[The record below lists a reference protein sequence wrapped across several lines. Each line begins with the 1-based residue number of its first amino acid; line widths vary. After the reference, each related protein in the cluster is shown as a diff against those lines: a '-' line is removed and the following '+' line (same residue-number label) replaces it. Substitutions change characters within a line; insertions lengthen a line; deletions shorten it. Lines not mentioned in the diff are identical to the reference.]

1 MYHGRGTLYG
11 DNGEY
16 YEGEWVD
23 GLKDGPGT
31 YVKQDG
37 EKYTGNWKKGKYH
50 GKGKLHNKEGTL
62 IFKGTHKYDD
72 EDNPCKNRRV

>member
-1 MYHGRGTLYG
+1 MVEVLYMEIME
-11 DNGEY
+11 NIMK
-16 YEGEWVD
+16 GEWVD

-50 GKGKLHNKEGTL
+50 GKGKLHNKERL
-62 IFKGTHKYDD
+62 
-72 EDNPCKNRRV
+72 